1 MSEVSEPTGG
11 GPLHDA
17 QRRSA
22 RIHWTSPHFNHRAK
36 AAALWIIVPLAGALL
51 SWQTLPLEP
60 QPGVD
65 NSWGAA
71 LHMALH
77 DGVTFGNHLI
87 FTYGPLGFLSVPT
100 LWYSHTGAIA
110 FFYAVLVRLAL
121 ATALFA
127 GARRSY
133 GAVAGA
139 AVALIVASA
148 SGSALETVP
157 FLVFGVWVLDGVR
170 DRRRILIVMAAGGAI
185 AGFELLNKT
194 STGVELVALALVM
207 ACAARGRRSEQLL
220 VTVAAM
226 AAAVLVG
233 WSATGQGLA
242 ELPAFA
248 HSTEQIISGY
258 AAAMGGGA
266 LIDGWP
272 FVAACAAFVFG
283 LVGAL
288 HMTANGESRRRW
300 GIVALWITF
309 WYFEFK
315 EGFVRHDAGHNQI
328 FFDAMLGG
336 FLAFRWRPGRRLA
349 ALGATA
355 ALCLFSAVAAA
366 SSPLH
371 VVDFPGDASSALTQ
385 IGQVTDRSKR
395 EAIIAE
401 GRELIERS
409 YPIDQQTLNLL
420 RGKTTHVAPYQVAVA
435 WAYQLDWHPLPV
447 FQSYT
452 AYTTTLDRD
461 NADALNSA
469 YAPLRILRNLEG
481 PIDGRVLSFDEPLTM
496 RTMLCRYRP
505 LRTTSSW
512 QVLALDPD
520 RCTAPVLLRTVHADW
535 NQVVAVPAPPND
547 HTVVFVR
554 IDGVAVA
561 GFERLTALLFRP
573 AQRMVVLNGAAHRL
587 VEETASDG
595 LLLRA
600 PARVDYAAPF
610 NLAPNSTTIA
620 VEKVGALP
628 LPGAPITYSF
638 YGQSVSPGGSS
649 AAR

>member
-1 MSEVSEPTGG
+1 MSAASEPTGG
-11 GPLHDA
+11 ARLPDA
-17 QRRSA
+17 RPSSVRTSWSSRFASQRV
-22 RIHWTSPHFNHRAK
+22 K
-36 AAALWIIVPLAGALL
+36 AATAWIVVPVAVALL

-121 ATALFA
+121 AGALFA

-139 AVALIVASA
+139 AVALLVASA

-157 FLVFGVWVLDGVR
+157 FLVFGVWAV
-170 DRRRILIVMAAGGAI
+170 DRLSDSSRILIAMAAAGAV

-194 STGVELVALALVM
+194 STGIELVALALVM
-207 ACAARGRRSEQLL
+207 ACTARGRRSVQLA

-226 AAAVLVG
+226 VVAVLIG
-233 WSATGQGLA
+233 WSATGQGLGT
-242 ELPAFA
+242 LPAFA

-258 AAAMGGGA
+258 AAGMGGGA

-272 FVAACAAFVFG
+272 VVAACAAFVFG

-288 HMTANGESRRRW
+288 QMTANGESRRRW

-309 WYFEFK
+309 FYFEFK

-328 FFDAMLGG
+328 FFDSMLGG
-336 FLAFRWRPGRRLA
+336 FLAFRWGPERRLA

-355 ALCLFSAVAAA
+355 ALCLFSVVAAGSA
-366 SSPLH
+366 FSH
-371 VVDFPGDASSALTQ
+371 VLDFPGDASSAVKQ
-385 IGQVTDRSKR
+385 IEQVSERSKR
-395 EAIIAE
+395 DAIMAQ
-401 GRELIERS
+401 GRALIEHS
-409 YPIDQQTLNLL
+409 YPIDQQTLNLV

-435 WAYQLDWHPLPV
+435 WAYDLAWHPLPV

-452 AYTTTLDRD
+452 AYTTSLDQD

-469 YAPLRILRNLEG
+469 YAPQRILRNLEG
-481 PIDGRVLSFDEPLTM
+481 PIDGRVLSFDEPLTT

-505 LRTTSSW
+505 LRATSSW
-512 QVLALDPD
+512 QVLALGPN
-520 RCTAPVLLRTVHADW
+520 RCAAPVLLRTVHANW

-547 HTVVFVR
+547 DTVVFVR
-554 IDGVAVA
+554 ISGVAVA

-573 AQRMVVLNGAAHRL
+573 AQRVVVLNGAAHRL

-638 YGQSVSPGGSS
+638 YSQSVSLGAS
-649 AAR
+649 